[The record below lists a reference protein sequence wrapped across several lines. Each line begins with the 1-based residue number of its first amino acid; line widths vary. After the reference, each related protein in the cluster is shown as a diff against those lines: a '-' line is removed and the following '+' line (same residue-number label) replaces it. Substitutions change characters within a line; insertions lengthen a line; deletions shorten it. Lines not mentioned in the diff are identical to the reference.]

1 VGTLDSESKEGLCP
15 MESLAAL
22 RQPHADRRPH
32 VRLLLADDDAGLRS
46 LMAARAYAIA
56 DALVVVEASDGAE
69 AIQIG
74 LQRQPQVALI
84 DVDMPRLGGIAVA
97 MTLRELRPQ
106 MRLAL
111 HTADP
116 LAYGDR
122 ARECRLPLFDKLELD
137 GVVDWLERQTQ
148 SFVEPSALRQRRS
161 LECSAC
167 RYGIV
172 RSVPPS
178 RCPMCQREDTWIH
191 SPWRPYAVDRGFA

>member
-1 VGTLDSESKEGLCP
+1 

-22 RQPHADRRPH
+22 RRPDADKPPRIQ
-32 VRLLLADDDAGLRS
+32 LLVADDDARMRS
-46 LMAARAYAIA
+46 LVAAQACG
-56 DALVVVEASDGAE
+56 LVVFEAADGAE

-74 LQRQPQVALI
+74 LQRTPQLALL
-84 DVDMPRLGGIAVA
+84 DVNTPRLGGMEVA

-116 LAYGDR
+116 LAHRDR

-137 GVVDWLERQTQ
+137 RVFGWLEMQAH
-148 SFVEPSALRQRRS
+148 SFAERRALLQNRI

-167 RYGIV
+167 GYGIACA
-172 RSVPPS
+172 VPPG
-178 RCPMCQREDTWIH
+178 RCPMCQGEDMWIH
-191 SPWRPYAVDRGFA
+191 SP

>member
-1 VGTLDSESKEGLCP
+1 

-22 RQPHADRRPH
+22 RQPHADRQPH
-32 VRLLLADDDAGLRS
+32 VRLLLADDDASLRS

-56 DALVVVEASDGAE
+56 DALVVLEAGDGAE

-74 LQRQPQVALI
+74 LQRQPQLALI
-84 DVDMPRLGGIAVA
+84 DVNMPRLGGIAVA

-116 LAYGDR
+116 LAHRDR
-122 ARECRLPLFDKLELD
+122 ARECGLPLFDKLELD
-137 GVVDWLERQTQ
+137 RVVGWLERQTQ
-148 SFVEPSALRQRRS
+148 SFAEPSALRQRRS

-167 RYGIV
+167 GYGIV

-178 RCPMCQREDTWIH
+178 RCPMCQREDAWIH
-191 SPWRPYAVDRGFA
+191 SPWRPYAADRGFA